1 MQIMGIMLY
10 KVVRDGLSDEMTF
23 EQIAEMRSQAPKILG
38 MKVFRQMGEQSA
50 KALRQEVLAYSRIKK
65 GAQCG

>member
-23 EQIAEMRSQAPKILG
+23 EQIAEMRAQAPKILG
-38 MKVFRQMGEQSA
+38 IRVLQADGRASA
-50 KALRQEVLAYSRIKK
+50 KALRQESA
-65 GAQCG
+65 

>member
-23 EQIAEMRSQAPKILG
+23 EQIAEMRAQAPKILG
-38 MKVFRQMGEQSA
+38 MRVLQADGRASA
-50 KALRQEVLAYSRIKK
+50 KALRQESA
-65 GAQCG
+65 

>member
-23 EQIAEMRSQAPKILG
+23 EQIAEVRAQAPKILG
-38 MKVFRQMGEQSA
+38 IRVLQADGRASA
-50 KALRQEVLAYSRIKK
+50 KALRQESA
-65 GAQCG
+65 

>member
-23 EQIAEMRSQAPKILG
+23 EQIAEMRAQAPKILG
-38 MKVFRQMGEQSA
+38 MRVLQADGRVSA
-50 KALRQEVLAYSRIKK
+50 KALRQERRSIF
-65 GAQCG
+65 